1 MLVEIVDEAV
11 VLFFVCKKPGPV
23 GSFIEDLISILLA
36 LPTEYRIFVIGDFN
50 SSIIAQKSSNAYWP
64 MTTNSSPSA
73 VTFCCAHI
81 MEVY

>member
-1 MLVEIVDEAV
+1 MLMEIVDEAV

-50 SSIIAQKSSNAYWP
+50 SDQLLHKNLL
-64 MTTNSSPSA
+64 MLTGL
-73 VTFCCAHI
+73 
-81 MEVY
+81 